1 MVGMFVQTRECAP
14 DGSPC
19 EVSFEI
25 EPLKLIRAQCTVI
38 HHDKDGMG
46 LEITGIENSSFEYLR
61 AFVVAQSEDP
71 KACEDYILA
80 NMGNLPAMY

>member
-1 MVGMFVQTRECAP
+1 
-14 DGSPC
+14 
-19 EVSFEI
+19 
-25 EPLKLIRAQCTVI
+25 
-38 HHDKDGMG
+38 MG